1 MDGGTEQ
8 DDRIRRDA
16 LAGTANGGGSGESG
30 GHFGVSFAAGIPNY
44 HGVFA
49 RRVRQKPQAVLCRA

>member
-8 DDRIRRDA
+8 DDRIRRGA
-16 LAGTANGGGSGESG
+16 FAGTADGGGFGKQG

-44 HGVFA
+44 HGIFA
-49 RRVRQKPQAVLCRA
+49 R